1 MKKDLTIL
9 GSTGSI
15 GVNALSIPTIEEN
28 FSMLAFVAGKD
39 VNTLSRQCL
48 KFKPKYAVISDTQMY
63 GELKKNLFGTKIE
76 VKAGYDEINEIASKS
91 SDVVLSAISGSA
103 GIEPTYQVDR

>member
-76 VKAGYDEINEIASKS
+76 VKGVYDEINEK
-91 SDVVLSAISGSA
+91 
-103 GIEPTYQVDR
+103 E

>member
-1 MKKDLTIL
+1 
-9 GSTGSI
+9 
-15 GVNALSIPTIEEN
+15 
-28 FSMLAFVAGKD
+28 MLAFVAGKD

-76 VKAGYDEINEIASKS
+76 VKAGMM
-91 SDVVLSAISGSA
+91 
-103 GIEPTYQVDR
+103 R